1 MAGKIKTSSIVE
13 ELEKSY
19 LDYSMSVIVGR
30 ALPDVRDGLKPVH
43 RRILYAMSKLGLTSG
58 ASYKKSATVVGEV
71 LGKYHP
77 HGDMAVYDTLV
88 RMAQDF
94 SLRYPLIDGQG
105 NFGSIDGDNAAAY
118 RYTEARLSA
127 IAELMLQDID
137 KNTADFIPNFDAS
150 LSEPTVMPSAFPNM
164 LVNGSSGIAVG
175 MATNIPPHNLGEVC
189 DAVIGLIENP
199 DLEVED
205 LMKWIK
211 GPDFPT
217 RGIIIGEKGLQEAYK
232 TGDGKIEVQSK
243 LHFESESHGRERII
257 ITEIPY
263 QINKETLLEQI
274 AGEVNKGRIDGVS
287 DLRDESDQSGI
298 RIVLTLRKTADSK
311 TVSRRLL
318 KYTGLRRTFGIIL
331 LAIVDGVP
339 QKLSL
344 KQLLQLYIDH
354 RREVV
359 RRRCEFELD
368 KAEKRAHILEGLL
381 KALDQID
388 EIIETIKK
396 SKNREDAQG
405 NLIKKFKF
413 SPEQADAILDM
424 RLARLTSLERSKIV
438 EEYEEKIKLIEKL
451 KSILSSAKRLDAE
464 VIGELKEV
472 KEKFGDKRRT
482 EIFGGETEGF
492 SESGIDLVKEEDV
505 VITITKKGF
514 VKRIPLYTYKQQ
526 GRGGI
531 GIIGASVGDTDY
543 VTSLLVESSHD
554 EMLLFTNEGKC
565 YPLKAYEIPEAG
577 RLSKG
582 VSLAR
587 MLNLDANEIPQAVVT
602 LKEMK
607 ESDNVV
613 LVTKKAT
620 IKKVKL
626 LDFANAHS
634 GGIIAQRMKEKDE
647 LFTADR
653 VSEGNKILLASSN
666 GQVIKFEE
674 RILRQMGRT
683 AQGVIG
689 MKIPDKEN
697 IVSCVI
703 ADEKIKYLLFI
714 SDDGYGKR
722 VDISEFRETNR
733 GGKGVIGM
741 KLAKGR
747 KLQRMVGL
755 VSAEEL
761 IVISEA
767 GKIIRLNSESISKQH
782 RSTRG
787 VRVVSVKGEDKV
799 MDVAIISD

>member
-1 MAGKIKTSSIVE
+1 MAEKIKNSSIVA
-13 ELEKSY
+13 ELEKAY
-19 LDYSMSVIVGR
+19 IDYSMSVIVGR

-43 RRILYAMSKLGLTSG
+43 TRVLYAMSKLGLLSSS
-58 ASYKKSATVVGEV
+58 SYKKSATVVGEV

-77 HGDMAVYDTLV
+77 HGDMAVYDTIV

-118 RYTEARLSA
+118 RYTEVRLSA

-137 KNTADFIPNFDAS
+137 KDTVDFVPNFDAS
-150 LSEPTVMPSAFPNM
+150 LSEPTVMPSAFPNL

-175 MATNIPPHNLGEVC
+175 MATNIPPHNLIEVC
-189 DAVIGLIENP
+189 DGVIALIENP

-205 LMKWIK
+205 LLELIK

-217 RGIIIGEKGLQEAYK
+217 RGIIIGEKGLKEAYK
-232 TGDGKIEVQSK
+232 TGDGKIEVQAK
-243 LHFESESHGRERII
+243 LHFESESHGREKII

-263 QINKETLLEQI
+263 QINKATLLEQI
-274 AGEVNKGRIDGVS
+274 AEEINRGRIDGVS

-311 TVSRRLL
+311 TVSKRLL

-339 QKLSL
+339 KKLDL
-344 KQLLQLYIDH
+344 KQLLQHYIDH

-359 RRRCEFELD
+359 RRRCEFDLD

-388 EIIETIKK
+388 AIIETIKK
-396 SKNREDAQG
+396 SKDRGEAQG

-413 SPEQADAILDM
+413 SIEQADAILDM
-424 RLARLTSLERSKIV
+424 RLARLTSLERSKLV

-464 VIGELKEV
+464 VITELKEV

-482 EIFGGETEGF
+482 EIFGGEREDL
-492 SESGIDLVKEEDV
+492 SESDLDLVKEEDV

-543 VTSLLVESSHD
+543 VTSLLVESTHD

-587 MLNLDANEIPQAVVT
+587 MLNLGANEIPQAVVT
-602 LKEMK
+602 LKDMK

-626 LDFANAHS
+626 MDFANAHS
-634 GGIIAQRMKEKDE
+634 GGIIAQRMKEGDE
-647 LFTADR
+647 LFTVSR
-653 VSEGNKILLASSN
+653 VREDSKILLASSN

-674 RILRQMGRT
+674 SILRQMGRT

-703 ADEKIKYLLFI
+703 ADEKIKYLLLI

-722 VDISEFRETNR
+722 VGISEFRETNR

-741 KLAKGR
+741 KLTKGR
-747 KLQRMVGL
+747 KLRRMVGL
-755 VSAEEL
+755 VSEEEL
-761 IVISEA
+761 MVITEA
-767 GKIIRLNSESISKQH
+767 GKIIRLNSETISKQH

-787 VRVVSVKGEDKV
+787 VRIVSVKGEDKV
-799 MDVAIISD
+799 TDVAIISD

>member
-1 MAGKIKTSSIVE
+1 MAEKIKNSSIVD
-13 ELEKSY
+13 ELEKAY

-43 RRILYAMSKLGLTSG
+43 TRVLYAMSKLGLLSSS
-58 ASYKKSATVVGEV
+58 SYKKSATVVGEV

-77 HGDMAVYDTLV
+77 HGDMAVYDTIV

-118 RYTEARLSA
+118 RYTEVRLSK

-137 KNTADFIPNFDAS
+137 KNTVDFVPNFDAS
-150 LSEPTVMPSAFPNM
+150 LSEPTIMPSAFPNL

-175 MATNIPPHNLGEVC
+175 MATNIPPHNLVEVC
-189 DAVIGLIENP
+189 DGVIALIENT
-199 DLEVED
+199 DLEVDD
-205 LMKWIK
+205 LLGFIK

-217 RGIIIGEKGLQEAYK
+217 RGIIIGDKGLKEAYK
-232 TGDGKIEVQSK
+232 TGDGKIEIQAK
-243 LHFESESHGRERII
+243 LHFESESHGREKII

-263 QINKETLLEQI
+263 QINKSTLLEQI

-331 LAIVDGVP
+331 LAIVGGVP
-339 QKLSL
+339 QKLNL
-344 KQLLQLYIDH
+344 KQMLQLYIDH

-381 KALDQID
+381 KALDRID

-405 NLIKKFKF
+405 NLIKNFKF
-413 SPEQADAILDM
+413 STEQADAILDM
-424 RLARLTSLERSKIV
+424 RLSRLTSLERSKLV
-438 EEYEEKIKLIEKL
+438 EEYGEKIKLIEKL

-464 VIGELKEV
+464 VIGEIKEV

-482 EIFGGETEGF
+482 EIFKGESEDF
-492 SESGIDLVKEEDV
+492 SESNLDLVKEEDV

-543 VTSLLVESSHD
+543 VTSLLVESTHD
-554 EMLLFTNEGKC
+554 EMLLFTSEGKC

-587 MLNLDANEIPQAVVT
+587 MLNLGANEIPQAVIT
-602 LKEMK
+602 LKEVK
-607 ESDNVV
+607 ESDNVI

-634 GGIIAQRMKEKDE
+634 GGIIAQRMKEGDE

-653 VSEGNKILLASSN
+653 VSEGSKILLASSN
-666 GQVIKFEE
+666 GQVIKFKE
-674 RILRQMGRT
+674 RILRQMGRA

-689 MKIPDKEN
+689 MNIPDKEN

-703 ADEKIKYLLFI
+703 ADEKIKYLLLI

-741 KLAKGR
+741 KLSKGR

-755 VSAEEL
+755 VSEEEL
-761 IVISEA
+761 IAITET